1 MEIDGGEEP
10 VWRENV
16 KGGYKIKMVM
26 DSGACKTIVPPN
38 TLPNMKIVPNKD
50 TGRNFRAANG
60 KLFPHLGETKLQG
73 KSQGGGKLN
82 ITAQVAKVTKPLAAG
97 GEIVDA
103 GSWIILNK
111 KGGAIVKLDAE
122 AKKEIEEIVKRQK
135 NPPVPIKR
143 ERGTFVMEVW
153 VPKPEEVK
161 EEEDWKPARKVVRQ
175 KAVDMEVDVVEQKNY
190 WEAFWSN
197 ESGIFQR
204 PV

>member
-1 MEIDGGEEP
+1 
-10 VWRENV
+10 
-16 KGGYKIKMVM
+16 
-26 DSGACKTIVPPN
+26 
-38 TLPNMKIVPNKD
+38 
-50 TGRNFRAANG
+50 
-60 KLFPHLGETKLQG
+60 LGETKLHG

-122 AKKEIEEIVKRQK
+122 AKKEIEEIVKRQN
-135 NPPVPIKR
+135 NPPMPIKR
-143 ERGTFVMEVW
+143 EKGTFVMEVW

-161 EEEDWKPARKVVRQ
+161 EEEDWEPVRKGIRQ
-175 KAVDMEVDVVEQKNY
+175 KAVDMEVDGVEQKND

-197 ESGIFQR
+197 ESGICQR

>member
-1 MEIDGGEEP
+1 M
-10 VWRENV
+10 
-16 KGGYKIKMVM
+16 
-26 DSGACKTIVPPN
+26 
-38 TLPNMKIVPNKD
+38 
-50 TGRNFRAANG
+50 
-60 KLFPHLGETKLQG
+60 
-73 KSQGGGKLN
+73 
-82 ITAQVAKVTKPLAAG
+82 
-97 GEIVDA
+97 
-103 GSWIILNK
+103 
-111 KGGAIVKLDAE
+111 KLDAE

-135 NPPVPIKR
+135 THPVPIKR

-197 ESGIFQR
+197 ESGIVQR